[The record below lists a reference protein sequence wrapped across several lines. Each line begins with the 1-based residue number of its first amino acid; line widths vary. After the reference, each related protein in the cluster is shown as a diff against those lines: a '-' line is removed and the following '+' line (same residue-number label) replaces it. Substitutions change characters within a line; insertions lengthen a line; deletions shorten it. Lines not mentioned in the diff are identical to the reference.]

1 MKTDISRIRRL
12 HFGYYV
18 VPEGYPEAGQPLPV
32 CGYLVEHPAGRI
44 LFDTGFSPIDAAMR
58 QRFRPRA
65 RPVEEVLAVAGLATA
80 DIDLIANCHLHADH
94 AGGNYRF
101 PDVPIYI
108 QEKELEL
115 AHKMD
120 HTFPEFAVDFPG
132 ARIEIV
138 LGEAEIVPGVR
149 LIPTPGHTPGH
160 QAMVVDTNI
169 GPVLLAGQVFNTAS
183 QFSLAAFA
191 HRLEREGLDTIGV
204 FPEWMSRID
213 SINPT
218 RGFFAHDLLAFE
230 RDETKLGKATQI

>member
-18 VPEGYPEAGQPLPV
+18 VPEEYPDGGQPLPV

-44 LFDTGFSPIDAAMR
+44 LFDTGFSPIDAPIR

-65 RPVEEVLAVAGLATA
+65 RPVEQALAAAGLAIS
-80 DIDLIANCHLHADH
+80 DIELIANCHLHADH
-94 AGGNYRF
+94 AGGNSRF
-101 PDVPIYI
+101 PDVPIYV
-108 QEKELEL
+108 QEKELAL
-115 AHKMD
+115 AHEPD

-132 ARIEIV
+132 ARFEVIS
-138 LGEAEIVPGVR
+138 GETEIVPGVR
-149 LIPTPGHTPGH
+149 LVPTPGHTAGH

-191 HRLEREGLDTIGV
+191 HRLERDGLDRIGT

-218 RGFFAHDLLAFE
+218 RGFFAHDLLVFE
-230 RDETKLGKATQI
+230 RDEAELGTAAPI